1 MPRQASGIINSQRA
15 GPTRVYDRA
24 VNRNLRVVFSKA
36 GGGEH
41 EYHEVA
47 RGAWFLG
54 RDPVLTGEAIPPEVL
69 KGIEK
74 QTPAA
79 CDHAIRYARADT
91 LYAMDFEAFEED
103 SLSGGS
109 AA

>member
-1 MPRQASGIINSQRA
+1 
-15 GPTRVYDRA
+15 
-24 VNRNLRVVFSKA
+24 VFSKA

-41 EYHEVA
+41 EHHEVA